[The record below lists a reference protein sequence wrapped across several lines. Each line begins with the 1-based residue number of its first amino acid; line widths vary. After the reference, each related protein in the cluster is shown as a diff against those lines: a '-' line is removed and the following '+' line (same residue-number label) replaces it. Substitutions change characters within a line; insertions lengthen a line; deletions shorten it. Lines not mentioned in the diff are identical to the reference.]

1 MADCRNVAQ
10 GQEAAEMSELDFEE
24 LLEDEMDEDDDE
36 GEGEGEEENQ
46 VNGSSEPPSKKR
58 RT

>member
-36 GEGEGEEENQ
+36 GEDEEENQ
-46 VNGSSEPPSKKR
+46 VNGNSEPPSKKR